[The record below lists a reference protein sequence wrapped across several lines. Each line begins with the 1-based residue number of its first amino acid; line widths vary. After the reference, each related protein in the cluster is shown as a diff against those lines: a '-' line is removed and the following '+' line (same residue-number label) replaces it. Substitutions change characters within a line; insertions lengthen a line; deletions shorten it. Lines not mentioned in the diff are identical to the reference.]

1 MSYPGRSLLC
11 HGNPC
16 GVKWLN
22 VEKSALTAGEK
33 SAEGIVGRG
42 YEPRPSGED
51 SPC

>member
-11 HGNPC
+11 HGNLC

-33 SAEGIVGRG
+33 SAEGIVSANW
-42 YEPRPSGED
+42 E
-51 SPC
+51 